1 MLLKILNP
9 LPESEI
15 EGAYRSFAHRLQYKS
30 DCLFAIIAGQ
40 MILLFHEADES
51 DKLEKHIEKALES
64 VGKFDCRFGLGPF
77 RHYSALNES
86 YREALDQLRNLEGKA
101 ISGLRQMREIRDLCD
116 KFHFS
121 DWDEVQPL
129 YEKHWTDIFMSNDF
143 LVAKA
148 KMVAFFVQLMNELDK
163 DPKLQCD
170 IDMDPAEEIIGLS
183 TVQKWQQWSDYMM
196 DRLRFIIKENKDQ
209 YYPKPL
215 SLAVNYIKEN
225 YTKPLHLSLVAEQ
238 CEISQGYLSR
248 LFSEYLNTTFIDYLN
263 TLRLNEA
270 VKLLRN
276 ERKSVKDVAYLVG
289 YTDPNYF
296 SRIFRRHLNV
306 SPSELAK
313 GGLES

>member
-1 MLLKILNP
+1 
-9 LPESEI
+9 
-15 EGAYRSFAHRLQYKS
+15 
-30 DCLFAIIAGQ
+30 

-51 DKLEKHIEKALES
+51 DKLEKLEKLEKHIEKALES

-86 YREALDQLRNLEGKA
+86 YREAFDQLRNLEGKA
-101 ISGLRQMREIRDLCD
+101 ISGLRQMREIRELCD

-263 TLRLNEA
+263 TLRINEA